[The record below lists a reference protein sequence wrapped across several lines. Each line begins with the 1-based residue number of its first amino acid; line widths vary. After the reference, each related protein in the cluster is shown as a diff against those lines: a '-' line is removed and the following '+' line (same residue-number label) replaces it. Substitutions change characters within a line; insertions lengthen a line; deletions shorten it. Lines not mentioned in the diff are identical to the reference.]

1 MTSLD
6 GKTTLGPN
14 ALVSEAL
21 QLYKFLQAI
30 NASVSGLKG
39 DGSPISLFLPLAAAQ
54 SSQQVYPLTNDVD
67 KYIFK
72 RQTQYGVHIRSRL
85 YHKSSK
91 DGSVDVKS
99 EDIAFLA
106 GSHV

>member
-1 MTSLD
+1 M
-6 GKTTLGPN
+6 
-14 ALVSEAL
+14 
-21 QLYKFLQAI
+21 YKFLQDI

-39 DGSPISLFLPLAAAQ
+39 DGSPISLFLPLSAAK
-54 SSQQVYPLTNDVD
+54 SSQQVYPLTNNED

-72 RQTQYGVHIRSRL
+72 RQTAHGVHIRSRV
-85 YHKSSK
+85 YRKSSV
-91 DGSVDVKS
+91 DRSVDVKN